1 MVLRLLL
8 VISFVGLFSSSKA
21 QVQNYYG
28 VNSSGGPDNYGSIY
42 TGKTDGSQFSVLHMF
57 TTTTDGYYPA
67 GFLAWG
73 QDSSLYG
80 TCQRGGYYNYGTIFK
95 ISPQGTFSKVWDF
108 QGTPYGGKSQG
119 GLISGKD
126 GNLYGICPGGTS
138 AGIVFR
144 ISTGGVF
151 TKISDFYGP
160 DAVGFFGALVEDD
173 ADTNVFYGV
182 SIVGG
187 IYGNGSAF
195 QIKVLGN
202 GASFTKI
209 FDFNS
214 SVTGGYLYGSLIIGT
229 DGQLYGLC
237 NEGGDYG
244 SGTAFKMSKMGQNF
258 TKLIDFDYPHAYL
271 YGPYGSFLQASN
283 GLLYGA
289 LVNGGNYS
297 DGFIFSFDPKSYN
310 YSIVRNLNPPN
321 DGANL
326 MGGSMVQA
334 ANGNIYGLTDGAGTY
349 SAGTIYQITP
359 NNVFSTIHNFDLT
372 TEGNDTDFNS
382 LILSKLTQ
390 TILGFSFSSD
400 TIKGTH
406 SLNLSNVTATSG
418 LPVTFTSSNLSVASV
433 SGSTIVILNAGVTTI
448 TAFQVGNTNYYPASP
463 IAQKVVISSIA
474 AGITE
479 FLPVIQTR
487 IYPNPSNGQFT
498 IYTSEPLLLE
508 IFDSYG
514 RKVSETQVS
523 GEQSIFVQDKGVY
536 NARFSDAYSVK
547 TQKLVV
553 E

>member
-1 MVLRLLL
+1 
-8 VISFVGLFSSSKA
+8 
-21 QVQNYYG
+21 
-28 VNSSGGPDNYGSIY
+28 
-42 TGKTDGSQFSVLHMF
+42 
-57 TTTTDGYYPA
+57 
-67 GFLAWG
+67 
-73 QDSSLYG
+73 
-80 TCQRGGYYNYGTIFK
+80 
-95 ISPQGTFSKVWDF
+95 
-108 QGTPYGGKSQG
+108 
-119 GLISGKD
+119 
-126 GNLYGICPGGTS
+126 
-138 AGIVFR
+138 
-144 ISTGGVF
+144 
-151 TKISDFYGP
+151 
-160 DAVGFFGALVEDD
+160 
-173 ADTNVFYGV
+173 
-182 SIVGG
+182 
-187 IYGNGSAF
+187 
-195 QIKVLGN
+195 
-202 GASFTKI
+202 
-209 FDFNS
+209 
-214 SVTGGYLYGSLIIGT
+214 
-229 DGQLYGLC
+229 LYGLC